1 MLLHCGQNYAKMSPS
16 LYTGECPSLCLL
28 APPQN
33 CLLVVLLLQ
42 DRGNINALMYYIGMA
57 MDSWMAFDCDRI
69 EDRRREWGE
78 KRSVTNFML
87 ANTLRLTDGN

>member
-1 MLLHCGQNYAKMSPS
+1 MLLLCGQNYAKMSPS

-33 CLLVVLLLQ
+33 CWLVVLLQ
-42 DRGNINALMYYIGMA
+42 DRGNINALIYIGM
-57 MDSWMAFDCDRI
+57 DGWMAFDCDRI
-69 EDRRREWGE
+69 EDRRRDWGE
-78 KRSVTNFML
+78 KRSVTNFMF